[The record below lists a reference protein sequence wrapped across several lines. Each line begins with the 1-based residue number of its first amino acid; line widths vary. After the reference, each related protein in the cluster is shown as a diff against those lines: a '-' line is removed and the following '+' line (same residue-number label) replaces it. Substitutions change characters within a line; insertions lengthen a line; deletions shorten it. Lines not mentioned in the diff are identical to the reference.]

1 MANKAASG
9 PVAKICFRIVRRLV
23 RIFYPRIT
31 VQGADNL
38 GDAPTIV
45 VGNHTQMHGP
55 ICAEL
60 YHPRRRL
67 TWCAAQMMHLRE
79 VPAYAYRD
87 FWSQKPTWCRWFYRL
102 LSFIIAPLSVCVFNN
117 AATIPVYHDGRLLS
131 TFRQT
136 VSALKEGIDVII
148 FPECAKPHNTIV
160 YEFQQ
165 KFVDVA
171 SLYYRRTGQCV
182 QFTPVY
188 IAPSLRVMQFG
199 SPVRFSP
206 DTPIE
211 QERKHIC
218 EAMMNEITAMA
229 EAMPPHR
236 VVPYMNVPKRRYP
249 LNRAREGSDEKTRC

>member
-9 PVAKICFRIVRRLV
+9 RISKICFRIVRRLV
-23 RIFYPRIT
+23 QLCYPRIT

-55 ICAEL
+55 LCAEF

-79 VPAYAYRD
+79 VPNYAYRD
-87 FWSQKPTWCRWFYRL
+87 FWSAKPTWCRWFYRL

-136 VSALKEGIDVII
+136 VSALKEGTDVII
-148 FPECAKPHNTIV
+148 FPECAKPHNAIV

-171 SLYYRRTGQCV
+171 ALYYRRTGQCV

-188 IAPSLRVMQFG
+188 IAPTLRTMRFG
-199 SPVRFSP
+199 TPVRFSP

-211 QERKHIC
+211 QERKRIC
-218 EAMMNEITAMA
+218 EALMNEITAMA

-236 VVPYMNVPKRRYP
+236 VVPYANIPKRYYP
-249 LNRAREGSDEKTRC
+249 LNRAKEESDEKTSC